1 MIRFRTDM
9 LQMDTMEASEVA
21 DNGDHYVVKASG
33 QGEPQVC
40 PACACE
46 KLYSHGMNVQRFADV
61 PMHGKRVLIEI
72 ERRRFRCSGCG
83 KTLFSS
89 LPEMDSK
96 RLATTRFVEYV
107 ESGCLKKTFAEMA
120 REVGVDEKT
129 VKNIFDDYVE
139 RLRAEVVYETPRVLG
154 IDELKIVGEYRAMI
168 TNVEKLSLYDML
180 ETRTKA
186 DLLAYFDRLPN
197 KEKVEVITMDMWNVY
212 RQVMEKKFPGR
223 LIVADRFHVTRMA
236 GWAMEKVRLAIR
248 RTLDTRTRLKLKDD
262 RFVLLAREAGLSA
275 KQRDL
280 LTHWSREFP
289 LLGKAY
295 SLKEAFHALYEHD
308 SRAKAEKAAKAWK
321 DSIPSELSDTF
332 REVVGALDNWWVQIF
347 NWYDHPISNAYT
359 ESINRIAK
367 DMNRMGRGYSFEVIR
382 ARLVYDQTARSKTT
396 QSIRARKPA
405 SGGGSLNMGRMSWG
419 SIADE
424 GPVIKMIEYGP
435 HIPTLCDLLE
445 QGYFEN

>member
-9 LQMDTMEASEVA
+9 LQMDTMEATEVA
-21 DNGDHYVVKASG
+21 DNGDHYVIKASG

-40 PACACE
+40 PACGCK
-46 KLYSHGMNVQRFADV
+46 KLYSHGVNIQRFADV

-72 ERRRFRCSGCG
+72 DRRRFRCSDCG

-89 LPEMDSK
+89 LPEVDSK
-96 RLATTRFVEYV
+96 RLATARFIEYV
-107 ESGCLKKTFAEMA
+107 EVACLRKTFAEMA

-139 RLRAEVVYETPRVLG
+139 RLRTEVVYETPRVLG
-154 IDELKIVGEYRAMI
+154 IDELKIVGQYRAMI
-168 TNVEKLSLYDML
+168 TNVEKLSLFDML
-180 ETRTKA
+180 PTRNKA
-186 DLLAYFDRLPN
+186 DLLIYFDRLPD
-197 KEKVEVITMDMWNVY
+197 KERVEIITMDMWNVY
-212 RQVMEKKFPGR
+212 RQVMEKKLPGR

-236 GWAMEKVRLAIR
+236 SWAMEKVRLAIR

-262 RFVLLAREAGLSA
+262 RFVLLAREASLST

-280 LTHWSREFP
+280 LAYWSAEFP
-289 LLGKAY
+289 LIGAAY
-295 SLKEAFHALYEHD
+295 RLKEAFHALYEHD

-321 DSIPSELSDTF
+321 DSIPPELSDTF
-332 REVVGALDNWWVQIF
+332 REVVGALDSWCGEIF
-347 NWYDHPISNAYT
+347 NWYEHPISNAYT

-396 QSIRARKPA
+396 QSIRARKAA
-405 SGGGSLNMGRMSWG
+405 SSGGSLSMGRMTWG
-419 SIADE
+419 SVGDDTT
-424 GPVIKMIEYGP
+424 VVKTIEYGP

-445 QGYFEN
+445 QGHFKT